1 MALATWRGVLARH
14 AGPRLVRHHPARLSA
29 VAVPAP
35 VAAPSP
41 PAQPTG
47 VDATQLCA
55 SAAEVAAACVPGKLS
70 NVLQLDGNTLVLFLR
85 TPLPPGKACLWL
97 CWHPVGGRL
106 CLGPPPSPGAR
117 GDVAT
122 PLSVGAV
129 LQAQLHNAALVG
141 CDMPQPGER
150 LVRLTFAPRPGEPPS
165 HAVVLE
171 ALGAQA
177 NVYLM
182 TLPDN
187 VITACGYQTGRHH
200 TRQRTLA
207 TGDVYSPPP
216 LARGG
221 LASLPW
227 RDAAIAAAAAAKQ
240 PRSMGLAS
248 AMVRC
253 LAGASPG
260 VAAALCEEAGVP
272 AHGVSPH
279 QLSDAQWASVA
290 QAAAQWQ
297 AALLGCDAGALRPG
311 RWGIPDAVDATDT
324 AAGGYLAAPIGAA
337 LHARHAQFAAT
348 SGLRA
353 RRDALLSAVRAAAK
367 RERGKVSH
375 FTAALTG
382 TQQAEGLR
390 LSADLLLSQLHLVPA
405 GSDVARITDWATG
418 QPVELA
424 LDPALTPL
432 ANAQRLHTKAKKL
445 ARGAVQCGP
454 MLEAARLELAW
465 LEETESQL
473 QSLALDTPDGSR
485 DEEEAQLLGDIHAE
499 LLDAKVAKPDAA
511 SESEKLRQQQRQR
524 SAAKAK
530 AKPGGAA
537 ASGASSSGVRRF
549 TTPSGLD
556 VFVGRHN
563 RGNETVSHGLAKVGD
578 VWFHARGVPGAH
590 VLLKLPS
597 GRAAGDGDMQFC
609 ADLAAFY
616 SRERGATK
624 TAVSYCDPK
633 FIKRA
638 PGGRLGAVMMTQE
651 SVWTGR
657 PADGQAVSAA
667 AGQADD
673 GGRYGAG
680 M

>member
-1 MALATWRGVLARH
+1 MFRFISNLQFANLKLPHQRF
-14 AGPRLVRHHPARLSA
+14 
-29 VAVPAP
+29 VPA
-35 VAAPSP
+35 SP
-41 PAQPTG
+41 PKMACCTVGFERFPKCPPCG
-47 VDATQLCA
+47 NSFKR
-55 SAAEVAAACVPGKLS
+55 SAG
-70 NVLQLDGNTLVLFLR
+70 NV
-85 TPLPPGKACLWL
+85 
-97 CWHPVGGRL
+97 
-106 CLGPPPSPGAR
+106 
-117 GDVAT
+117 
-122 PLSVGAV
+122 
-129 LQAQLHNAALVG
+129 
-141 CDMPQPGER
+141 
-150 LVRLTFAPRPGEPPS
+150 VRS
-165 HAVVLE
+165 HARSSSVSRKSFSFAIIRTAGFARNPASYVRRSPPFSSVSATGFGLT
-171 ALGAQA
+171 ALPIGVEHGWITREQA
-177 NVYLM
+177 
-182 TLPDN
+182 
-187 VITACGYQTGRHH
+187 
-200 TRQRTLA
+200 RQRTLA

-227 RDAAIAAAAAAKQ
+227 RDAAIAAAATAKQ
-240 PRSMGLAS
+240 PHSMGLAS

-260 VAAALCEEAGVP
+260 VAAALCAEAGVP
-272 AHGVSPH
+272 PHGVPPD
-279 QLSDAQWASVA
+279 QLSDDQWASVS
-290 QAAAQWQ
+290 QVAAQWQ

-311 RWGIPDAVDATDT
+311 RWGIPDAVDAADT
-324 AAGGYLAAPIGAA
+324 AGGYLAAPVGTA

-382 TQQAEGLR
+382 TQQAESLR
-390 LSADLLLSQLHLVPA
+390 LIADLLLSQLHLVPA

-473 QSLALDTPDGSR
+473 LSLALDAPDGTR

-499 LLDAKVAKPDAA
+499 LLDAKVVKPEAGT
-511 SESEKLRQQQRQR
+511 ESEKQRQQQRRR
-524 SAAKAK
+524 SAAM
-530 AKPGGAA
+530 AKPKAGGAA

-597 GRAAGDGDMQFC
+597 GRTAGDGDMQFC

-657 PADGQAVSAA
+657 PADGQAASVA

-673 GGRYGAG
+673 GGRFGAG